1 MPMTIP
7 RATYRL
13 QLHRGFAFADAIAA
27 LPYLAALGVS
37 HVYASPCFAARP
49 GSTHGYDVVDPNAIN
64 PELGGS
70 PGFAAFCAA
79 LRAHGLRLMLDI
91 VPNHMAVLEADNA
104 WWRDVL
110 EHGRASRYA
119 EFFDIDWEPASAE
132 LHDKV
137 LLPVL
142 EEPYGT
148 VLERGELAVAFDATA
163 GGFELRYRAQRFPLD
178 PREYTRVLDLAQCA
192 ADDAAAAAELAPV
205 LAAFATLPAPR
216 GGETEVRLARA
227 ARASVLKQA
236 LAALCARAPAV
247 NALVARRVAA
257 INGSV
262 EDPSSFDALHVL
274 IKVQP
279 WRLAYWRMA
288 GDDINYR
295 RFFDVNALAGLRME
309 REEVFDAV
317 HALTL
322 RLVASGDVD
331 ALRIDH
337 PDGLADPAAYFA
349 RLQRAVR
356 PPADAIAQGGLADVA
371 QAQRLPLYVVVEKIL
386 AHDEALPRA
395 WPVHGTTGYD
405 FAALVNALFVDATAA
420 RKFDRLYRGFTGM
433 ARGFAE
439 VARDAK
445 RAVMQR
451 AFGSDVNAL
460 ATRLT
465 DLAKADRHTCDFTFN
480 GLRQAIVGVAAHF
493 PVYRTYV
500 AAGEISADDRR
511 AIETA
516 TAAAIRDG
524 IADRDA
530 CEFVAAT
537 LMTPAR
543 GDDACAAMARR
554 FTARFQQ
561 FTAPV
566 MAKGVEDTACY
577 VYDRLASLNDVG
589 TDPRVFGVSVRSF
602 HAANAERA
610 RHWPHALLATSTHD
624 SKRAEDVRARLDV
637 LSEVPALWRLA
648 IRRWHRM
655 NRQHKR
661 MIDGIEVPSANDEYL
676 LYQTL
681 LGAWPAAP
689 LDAAAQRAFAGR
701 IRAYM
706 QKAVR
711 EAKMHTSWLEPDLAY
726 ESALEAF
733 IDALLAP
740 ATDNTFIDDFLR
752 LQQPIARTGFCNSLA
767 QTVLKLVSPGV
778 PDIYQGAEWWDLS
791 LVDPDNR
798 RPVDF
803 ASRAAALDDLAA
815 TCPGGMPD
823 ATRVAALFVDPADG
837 RAKQYVI
844 WRALQLRA
852 RAPAL
857 FAAGRY
863 EPLRIAGARAA
874 NACACARTLADDA
887 VVAVVPRL
895 AHRLAAEAGALAL
908 GERAWGDTELALP
921 GNDDAPWRDEFAGVE
936 VAAAATPAG
945 RKARLADIFAH
956 APVALLRRASRASV
970 TPTA

>member
-1 MPMTIP
+1 MTIP

-13 QLHRGFAFADAIAA
+13 QLHRGFAFADAIAV
-27 LPYLAALGVS
+27 LPYLAALGIS

-64 PELGGS
+64 PELGGAR
-70 PGFAAFCAA
+70 GFAAFCAA

-91 VPNHMAVLEADNA
+91 VPNHMAVLDADNA
-104 WWRDVL
+104 WWRDLL

-119 EFFDIDWEPASAE
+119 EYFDIDWEPASAE

-142 EEPYGT
+142 EEPYGA
-148 VLERGELAVAFDATA
+148 VLERGELGVAFDSAA
-163 GGFELRYRAQRFPLD
+163 GAFELRYRAQRLPLD
-178 PREYTRVLDLAQCA
+178 PREYPRVLDLAQCA
-192 ADDAAAAAELAPV
+192 VDDAVAAAELAPV
-205 LAAFATLPAPR
+205 MAAFATLPAPR
-216 GGETEVRLARA
+216 GGEPEVRLARA
-227 ARASVLKQA
+227 ARASVLKQS

-247 NALVARRVAA
+247 NALVARRLAA
-257 INGSV
+257 LNGV
-262 EDPSSFDALHVL
+262 VGDASSFDALHAL
-274 IKVQP
+274 IKVQS

-309 REEVFDAV
+309 RDEVFDAV
-317 HALTL
+317 HVLTL
-322 RLVASGDVD
+322 QLVASGDVD

-356 PPADAIAQGGLADVA
+356 PPSDAAAPGPAVDIAQAR
-371 QAQRLPLYVVVEKIL
+371 RLPLYVVVEKIL

-405 FAALVNALFVDATAA
+405 FAARVNALFVDATAG
-420 RKFDRLYRGFTGM
+420 RNFDRLYRGFTGM
-433 ARGFAE
+433 ARGFAD

-465 DLAKADRHTCDFTFN
+465 DLAKSDRHTCDFTFN
-480 GLRQAIVGVAAHF
+480 GLRQAIVSVAAHF

-500 AAGEISADDRR
+500 TGGEPTADDRR
-511 AIETA
+511 AIEAA
-516 TAAAIRDG
+516 TAAAIREG

-537 LMTPAR
+537 LLTSAR
-543 GDDACAAMARR
+543 GDVARADMARR
-554 FTARFQQ
+554 FITRFQQ

-589 TDPRVFGVSVRSF
+589 TDPRVFGLGVRSF

-610 RHWPHALLATSTHD
+610 RHWPHALLTTTTHD
-624 SKRAEDVRARLDV
+624 SKRAEDVRACLDV
-637 LSEVPALWRLA
+637 LSEIPALWRLA

-655 NRQHKR
+655 NLRHKR
-661 MIDGIEVPSANDEYL
+661 RVDGVDAPSANDEYL

-681 LGAWPAAP
+681 LGAWPAQP
-689 LDAAAQRAFAGR
+689 PDDDAQRAFAGR

-711 EAKMHTSWLEPDLAY
+711 EAKLHTSWLDPDLAY
-726 ESALEAF
+726 EAALDDF
-733 IDALLAP
+733 IDALLTPGA
-740 ATDNTFIDDFLR
+740 DNAFVADFLR
-752 LQQPIARTGFCNSLA
+752 LQQPAARTGFCNSLA
-767 QTVLKLVSPGV
+767 QTLLKLASPGV
-778 PDIYQGAEWWDLS
+778 PDIYQGGEMRDLS

-803 ASRAAALDDLAA
+803 AWRAAALDELAA
-815 TCPGGMPD
+815 ACPGGKPD
-823 ATRVAALFVDPADG
+823 AARVAALFADPADG
-837 RAKQYVI
+837 RAKQYLI

-852 RAPAL
+852 RTPAL
-857 FAAGRY
+857 FASGRY
-863 EPLRIAGARAA
+863 EALRIAGARAA
-874 NACACARTLADDA
+874 HACAFARVLADEA
-887 VVAVVPRL
+887 VVAIVPRL
-895 AHRLAAEAGALAL
+895 VYRLAGEPGALPL
-908 GERAWGDTELALP
+908 GERAWGDTELLLP
-921 GNDDAPWRDEFAGVE
+921 GDDGTPWRDVLTGAEI
-936 VAAAATPAG
+936 VAVATPDAP
-945 RKARLADIFAH
+945 RARLADIFAL
-956 APVALLRRASRASV
+956 APVALLQRAPRTSF

>member
-1 MPMTIP
+1 MTIP

-13 QLHRGFAFADAIAA
+13 QLHRGFAFADAIAV

-49 GSTHGYDVVDPNAIN
+49 ASTHGYDVVDPNAIN
-64 PELGGS
+64 PELGGA
-70 PGFAAFCAA
+70 PGFDAFCAA
-79 LRAHGLRLMLDI
+79 LRVHGLRLMLDI
-91 VPNHMAVLEADNA
+91 VPNHMAVLDADNA

-110 EHGRASRYA
+110 KHGRASRFA

-148 VLERGELAVAFDATA
+148 VLERGELDVAFDADA
-163 GGFELRYRAQRFPLD
+163 GAFDLRYGAQRFPLD
-178 PREYTRVLDLAQCA
+178 PREYPRVLDFAQCA
-192 ADDAAAAAELAPV
+192 VDDAVAAAELAPV

-216 GGETEVRLARA
+216 GGESEARLARA
-227 ARASVLKQA
+227 ARASVLEQS

-247 NALVARRVAA
+247 NALVARRLAA
-257 INGSV
+257 LNGV
-262 EDPSSFDALHVL
+262 VGDASSFDALHAL
-274 IKVQP
+274 IKVQA

-309 REEVFDAV
+309 RDEVFDAV
-317 HALTL
+317 HTLTL
-322 RLVASGDVD
+322 SLVAGGDVD

-356 PPADAIAQGGLADVA
+356 PPADAVAQGEGVDVA

-405 FAALVNALFVDATAA
+405 FAARVNALFVDATAA

-445 RAVMQR
+445 RAVMLR

-465 DLAKADRHTCDFTFN
+465 NIAKADRHTCDFTFN

-493 PVYRTYV
+493 PVYRTYITGG
-500 AAGEISADDRR
+500 AASADDRR
-511 AIETA
+511 AIEAA

-524 IADRDA
+524 TADRDA

-537 LMTPAR
+537 LLTPAR
-543 GDDACAAMARR
+543 GDDVHAGMARN
-554 FTARFQQ
+554 FIARFQQ

-589 TDPRVFGVSVRSF
+589 TDPRVFGLGVRAF
-602 HAANAERA
+602 HAANAEHA
-610 RHWPHALLATSTHD
+610 RHWPHALSATTTHD

-655 NRQHKR
+655 NLPHKR
-661 MIDGIEVPSANDEYL
+661 TIDGADVPSANDEYL

-681 LGAWPAAP
+681 LGAWPAIP
-689 LDAAAQRAFAGR
+689 LDDDAQRAFAGR

-711 EAKMHTSWLEPDLAY
+711 EAKLHTSWLEPDLAY
-726 ESALEAF
+726 EAALDAF

-740 ATDNTFIDDFLR
+740 AADNAFIDDFLR

-767 QTVLKLVSPGV
+767 QAVLKLASPGV

-803 ASRAAALDDLAA
+803 ASRAAALDDLASICA
-815 TCPGGMPD
+815 GGMPD
-823 ATRVAALFVDPADG
+823 AARVTALFADLADG
-837 RAKQYVI
+837 RAKLYVI

-852 RAPAL
+852 HAPAL

-863 EPLRIAGARAA
+863 EPLRIAGARAPH
-874 NACACARTLADDA
+874 ACAFARILANDA
-887 VVAVVPRL
+887 VVAIVPRL
-895 AHRLAAEAGALAL
+895 VHRLAGEAGALPL
-908 GERAWGDTELALP
+908 GERAWGDTELTLP
-921 GNDDAPWRDEFAGVE
+921 GDDGAPWRDVFTGAE
-936 VAAAATPAG
+936 VVPAAAAAAST
-945 RKARLADIFAH
+945 ARLADIFAL
-956 APVALLRRASRASV
+956 APVALLRRAPRTTF